1 METAIAPQP
10 SAKPVTHQ
18 RTISSTFIIKDNEQV
33 RMTRLN
39 TGKQERRKSTNQKN
53 IVLHEMMIFCRQNLR
68 LRSNW
73 CH

>member
-1 METAIAPQP
+1 MEMAIAPQL

-33 RMTRLN
+33 IMTILN

-53 IVLHEMMIFCRQNLR
+53 IVLCEMMIFCRQNLIEV
-68 LRSNW
+68 
-73 CH
+73 

>member
-1 METAIAPQP
+1 MGTAISPQP

-18 RTISSTFIIKDNEQV
+18 RTISLTFNIKDNEQV
-33 RMTRLN
+33 RMTRLD

-53 IVLHEMMIFCRQNLR
+53 IVLREVMIFCRRNLR

-73 CH
+73 YH

>member
-18 RTISSTFIIKDNEQV
+18 RTISLTFIIKDNEQV

-39 TGKQERRKSTNQKN
+39 TGKQERRKSTKN
-53 IVLHEMMIFCRQNLR
+53 IVLREMMIFCRRNL

>member
-1 METAIAPQP
+1 MEMAIAPQP
-10 SAKPVTHQ
+10 SVKPVTHQ

-39 TGKQERRKSTNQKN
+39 TGKQERRKSTNRKN
-53 IVLHEMMIFCRQNLR
+53 SVLCEMMISCRRNLR